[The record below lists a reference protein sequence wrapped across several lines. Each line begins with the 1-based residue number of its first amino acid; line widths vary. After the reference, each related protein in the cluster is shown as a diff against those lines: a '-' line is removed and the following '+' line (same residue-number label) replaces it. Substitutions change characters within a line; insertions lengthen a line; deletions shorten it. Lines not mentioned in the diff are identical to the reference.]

1 MPSTFDQILKQG
13 MESSPQQVA
22 LFKKN
27 ATLSYIELWQMVE
40 QLAIRLSSHNES
52 ESISRTQCGERV
64 AVYLPK
70 QFESVAS
77 LFAISLANQVF
88 VPINPLLKASQVG
101 YIMENCQVSTLIT
114 SLTRYRQLKDTL
126 ALVPSVKRIILTD
139 CNEQQIPEGCLKWE
153 NELTIARQQIRDKQ
167 TTTSAST
174 KTTPIENKLPRC
186 AEQNAS
192 DNIAAIL
199 YTSGSTGQP
208 KGVVLSHENL
218 VEGAK
223 SVSAYLNNA
232 SSDRLLAVLPFS
244 FDYGLSQLTTAFLTR
259 ASVVLLEYLLPRDVI
274 NAVEKYQVTGLA
286 AVPPLWL
293 QLADMQWPEAARATL
308 RYMTNSGGA
317 MPTAALTQLKE
328 QLPESDFY
336 LMYGLTE
343 AFRSTY
349 LEPAQLAERPE
360 SMGQAIPNATI
371 LVINDQGEHAEANE
385 EGELVHLGVHV
396 SLGYWQNEAKTQE
409 KFRPLPVSMQAQYGS
424 EKAVWSGDRVTKD
437 EQGYLYFIGRNDDMI
452 KSSGYRISP
461 AEIEEVIYQHPSIKE
476 VSAIGIPDP
485 KLGQAILL
493 VLVPQKTNPETDFDE
508 KKLRQYCRQQL
519 PNFMQPKRIELINS
533 LPRNPNGKINR
544 QLLTQKYTAK

>member
-13 MESSPQQVA
+13 MEASPQQVA

-27 ATLSYIELWQMVE
+27 ATLSYIDLWQMVE
-40 QLAIRLSSHNES
+40 QLAVRLSTDKESPITNEPH
-52 ESISRTQCGERV
+52 CGERV

-88 VPINPLLKASQVG
+88 VPINPLLKAAQVG

-114 SLTRYRQLKDTL
+114 SLARYKQLKDTL
-126 ALVPSVKRIILTD
+126 AQLPSLKRIILTD
-139 CNEQQIPEGCLKWE
+139 SNDQELPEGCLKWE
-153 NELTIARQQIRDKQ
+153 KELTIARQQLEDTQENSSITDSNAPIDVEIE
-167 TTTSAST
+167 TSAEQDSST
-174 KTTPIENKLPRC
+174 R
-186 AEQNAS
+186 
-192 DNIAAIL
+192 IAAIL

-208 KGVVLSHENL
+208 KGVVLSHQNL

-223 SVSAYLNNA
+223 SVSAYLNNV

-244 FDYGLSQLTTAFLTR
+244 FDYGLSQLTTAFLSR

-274 NAVEKYQVTGLA
+274 NAVEKYQISGLA

-293 QLADMQWPEAARATL
+293 QLADLEWPEAAQTSL

-317 MPTAALTQLKE
+317 MPTAALTLLKK
-328 QLPESDFY
+328 QLPKSDFY

-349 LEPAQLAERPE
+349 LEPEQLAERPE

-371 LVINDQGEHAEANE
+371 LVINDQGEHAKANE

-396 SLGYWQNEAKTQE
+396 SLGYWQNEAKTQQ
-409 KFRPLPVSMQAQYGS
+409 KFRPLPDTMHAQYGS
-424 EKAVWSGDRVTKD
+424 EKAVWSGDRVRKD

-452 KSSGYRISP
+452 KCSGYRISP

-476 VSAIGIPDP
+476 VSAIGVPDP

-493 VLVPQKTNPETDFDE
+493 VLVPQKTNPEAGFDE
-508 KKLRQYCRQQL
+508 KTLRQYCRQQL
-519 PNFMQPKRIELINS
+519 PNFMQPKHIELINS

-544 QLLTQKYTAK
+544 QLLAQKYTAK